1 MKHVTGFYK
10 DIVLL
15 IKIKSRELKKLPL
28 GVLLYLRSTFRN
40 EKLTRIGDKYVIN
53 SFIPP
58 FPSPAFEQFAKNAVS
73 VYKQEAFP
81 YSTHIALTNKCSFNC
96 WHCSKCYREG
106 EELSK
111 DIWLQVVKKLQ
122 NMGICII
129 GFTGGEP
136 LSNNNLEEIITAIDD
151 RSTAILFTSGHGLT
165 DKRAKSLKSAGLYY
179 IAISLDHYTEEKH
192 NKLRGRADAFDIAI
206 KAIDTS
212 LKNNFYTAVQLV
224 VRKDMLNTEEM
235 DRYIDF
241 VTKLG
246 VHEIR
251 IIEPMPT
258 GVLIKEKGDIFL
270 KEPEREFLRGYH
282 IKTNKK
288 NNLTKIASFT
298 YLENK
303 NMYGCGAGV
312 QHMYIDAFGNVCP
325 CDFTPLSFGNIK
337 KDGFDIAYKRLRA
350 HFDKPR
356 ATCFIQD
363 NIEKIRP
370 FFSNN
375 LPLKYAAS
383 VQICNS
389 CRKRELPRFYKKLGW
404 KE

>member
-15 IKIKSRELKKLPL
+15 TKIKSRELKKLPL

-58 FPSPAFEQFAKNAVS
+58 FPSPAFEQFAKNAVA
-73 VYKQEAFP
+73 VYKRKAFP
-81 YSTHIALTNKCSFNC
+81 YSTYIALTNKCSFNC

-111 DIWLQVVKKLQ
+111 EMWIQIVEKLQ
-122 NMGICII
+122 DIGISII

-136 LSNNNLEEIITAIDD
+136 LLNNDLEDIITAIDT
-151 RSTAILFTSGHGLT
+151 RSTPILFTSGYGLT
-165 DKRAKSLKSAGLYY
+165 NERAKSLKSAGLYY
-179 IAISLDHYTEEKH
+179 IAISLDHYDKKRH
-192 NKLRGRADAFDIAI
+192 NKLRGRADAFDIAMA
-206 KAIDTS
+206 AINTS
-212 LKNNFYTAVQLV
+212 LKNNFYTATQLV
-224 VRKDMLNTEEM
+224 VRKDMLNAEEM
-235 DRYIDF
+235 DKYVDF

-258 GVLIKEKGDIFL
+258 GALIKEKDDVFL
-270 KEPEREFLRGYH
+270 KKSEREFLKYYH
-282 IKTNKK
+282 VKINKQK
-288 NNLTKIASFT
+288 NLTKIASFT
-298 YLENK
+298 YLEDRS
-303 NMYGCGAGV
+303 MYGCGAGV
-312 QHMYIDAFGNVCP
+312 QHMYVDVFGNICP
-325 CDFTPLSFGNIK
+325 CDFTPLSFGNIQK
-337 KDGFDIAYKRLRA
+337 EGFDVAYKRLRE
-350 HFDKPR
+350 HFNKPR

-370 FFSNN
+370 FFRKN
-375 LPLKYAAS
+375 LPLEHGVSA
-383 VQICNS
+383 QICNN
-389 CRKRELPRFYKKLGW
+389 CGEEELPKFYKKLGW
-404 KE
+404 K